1 MKQLINKDTGELTLN
16 NGFVVTKETKLND
29 LLKKFGKDKF
39 RQSEYADDYYTLTQT
54 KIDEYYVIFGFE
66 FKDEKLKK
74 ISFQV
79 ETEPIKREAWTS
91 QRDLET
97 KWIAQQMNDKSNF
110 IWNMKIAGRHYHL
123 QYNWGCIG
131 VYYDFKNGTFD
142 SGLFY
147 DK

>member
-29 LLKKFGKDKF
+29 LLKK
-39 RQSEYADDYYTLTQT
+39 
-54 KIDEYYVIFGFE
+54 
-66 FKDEKLKK
+66 
-74 ISFQV
+74 ISFHV
-79 ETEPIKREAWTS
+79 ETEPIKREAWPS

>member
-1 MKQLINKDTGELTLN
+1 
-16 NGFVVTKETKLND
+16 
-29 LLKKFGKDKF
+29 
-39 RQSEYADDYYTLTQT
+39 
-54 KIDEYYVIFGFE
+54 
-66 FKDEKLKK
+66 
-74 ISFQV
+74 
-79 ETEPIKREAWTS
+79 
-91 QRDLET
+91 
-97 KWIAQQMNDKSNF
+97 MNDKSNF